1 MLGLWTDF
9 VACFI
14 PLFIA
19 VDVIGILPTF
29 IGITSE
35 SSIIARRAIV
45 WQACLTAVAVGVL
58 FVVLG
63 KTLFGFLGIGIPDF
77 QIAGGILLFL
87 FAVRDLSD
95 SNKDRRSIPD
105 AHIGIVPIGM
115 PLIVGP
121 GVLTTLL
128 LMEARYGIY
137 LALAALLANVAIVYF
152 TFRYSDLIL
161 KVIGK
166 PGAIAVGKIFAI
178 FLGAIGI
185 MLIRKGVFTI
195 IDMMNAAP

>member
-1 MLGLWTDF
+1 MLQLWTDF
-9 VACFI
+9 IACFI

-35 SSIIARRAIV
+35 SSIIARRAIIL
-45 WQACLTAVAVGVL
+45 QASLTAVAVGVL

-77 QIAGGILLFL
+77 QVAGGILLFL

-95 SNKDRRSIPD
+95 SNKERRSIPD

-137 LALAALLANVAIVYF
+137 LAIAALLANVAIVYF
-152 TFRYSDLIL
+152 TFRYSDIVL

-166 PGAIAVGKIFAI
+166 PGAIAIGKIFSI
-178 FLGAIGI
+178 FLGAIGV
-185 MLIRKGVFTI
+185 MLVRKGIFTI
-195 IDMMNAAP
+195 IDMMNAV

>member
-1 MLGLWTDF
+1 MGQLWTDF
-9 VACFI
+9 IACFI

-19 VDVIGILPTF
+19 VDAIGILPTF
-29 IGITSE
+29 IGITSD
-35 SSIIARRAIV
+35 SSVIARRAIV
-45 WQACLTAVAVGVL
+45 WQASLTAIAVGVL
-58 FVVLG
+58 FVALG
-63 KTLFGFLGIGIPDF
+63 KTIFGFLGIGIPDF
-77 QIAGGILLFL
+77 QVAGGILLFL

-95 SNKDRRSIPD
+95 SNKERRSIPD

-137 LALAALLANVAIVYF
+137 LAVAALLANVAIVYF
-152 TFRYSDLIL
+152 IFRYSDLVL

-166 PGAIAVGKIFAI
+166 PGAIAIGKIFSI
-178 FLGAIGI
+178 FLGAIGV
-185 MLIRKGVFTI
+185 MLVRKGIFTI
-195 IDMMNAAP
+195 IDMMNAS

>member
-1 MLGLWTDF
+1 MLQLWTDF

-29 IGITSE
+29 IGITSD

-45 WQACLTAVAVGVL
+45 WQASLTAIAVGVL

-77 QIAGGILLFL
+77 QVAGGILLFL

-95 SNKDRRSIPD
+95 TNKDRRSIPD

-137 LALAALLANVAIVYF
+137 LAVAALLANVVIVYF
-152 TFRYSDLIL
+152 TFRYSDLVL

-166 PGAIAVGKIFAI
+166 PGAIAIGKIFSI
-178 FLGAIGI
+178 FLGAIGV

-195 IDMMNAAP
+195 IDMMQTP